1 MRKTLFLLILG
12 IAIGAIATLLYAPQS
27 GRKTRKKIGKQARK
41 WQLELEAQN
50 DRNFDRF
57 NHWRNSV
64 EEMAEDTVKRMNG
77 TGSSAELN

>member
-1 MRKTLFLLILG
+1 MKKTLFLLIVG
-12 IAIGAIATLLYAPQS
+12 IAIGAIAALLYAPQS

-41 WQLELEAQN
+41 LQLELEARG

-64 EEMAEDTVKRMNG
+64 EEMAEDTVKHMNG
-77 TGSSAELN
+77 SASSAELN